1 MVEMIKAWYAAEK
14 EKMEEMT
21 KEQKINYVVEY
32 YLVFIIGAVLL
43 LIAVIWFI
51 FHFAFGNKEQ
61 GFNCALVNCAVEGNS
76 IELSDGLTEF
86 FGYNP
91 KKKEAYFDPGYQIA
105 YPGVDN
111 EAADNSFYEK
121 FFLNIRVGVL
131 DAAIMP
137 QSFMEYCNT
146 VGHPFYDV
154 YDVLSEE
161 QIKTYEPCF
170 LKGKDE
176 DEKEYTCGIDISKL
190 KFFDKMGIYEVEANE
205 GEPLVLTFTYGGM
218 NLEES
223 RRFLDY
229 LETFEE

>member
-1 MVEMIKAWYAAEK
+1 MIKAWYAAEK
-14 EKMEEMT
+14 EKTAEMT
-21 KEQKINYVVEY
+21 KEQKINYIIEY
-32 YLVFIIGAVLL
+32 YLAFIIGAFVLV
-43 LIAVIWFI
+43 IAIVWLV
-51 FHFAFGNKEQ
+51 FHFVADDKEE

-76 IELSDGLTEF
+76 IELSDEMTKF
-86 FGYNP
+86 FGYDP
-91 KKKEAYFDPGYQIA
+91 KEKEAYFDIDYQIA

-121 FFLNIRVGVL
+121 FFLNIRMEVL
-131 DAAIMP
+131 DAVIMP

-161 QIKTYEPCF
+161 QIKTYEPYF

-176 DEKEYTCGIDISKL
+176 EGNEYTCGIDISKSE
-190 KFFDKMGIYEVEANE
+190 FFDEMGIYGVKANE
-205 GEPLVLTFTYGGM
+205 KEPLVLAFAYGGKH
-218 NLEES
+218 LEES
-223 RRFLDY
+223 REFLNY